1 MFVKVIS
8 AGLRGVDAFPVDVE
22 VDLSQGM
29 PYFALVGLPEAAVK
43 ESRERIQSAMANSG
57 LFFPLRRLR
66 INLAPADI
74 KKEGT
79 ALDLPIAIGILAAA
93 GNIPAETLGRFLV
106 LGELSLDGK
115 LRGVKGALPSAVLA
129 RDMSLSGIV
138 VPADNGPEA
147 AVVEG
152 IDVYALDDLSQA
164 VEFFRGISFSPC
176 RLDRQKAFADYSFY
190 DVDFGEVKGQEHAK
204 RALEVAAAG
213 AHNVLMIGPPG
224 SGKTMLAR
232 RVPTILPIMSLEES
246 LETTRVHSVAGL
258 IEPGQA
264 LVATRPFRAPHHT
277 ISDVGL
283 IGGGSYPRPGEVS
296 LAHNGVLFLDELP
309 EFTRGA
315 LEVLRQPMEDGY
327 VIITRAKASV
337 RFPARFTLIAA
348 MNPCPCG
355 YYTDPRHNC
364 TCSAHQIKTYTGR
377 ISGPLL
383 DRIDIH
389 IEVPALSYDELKSK
403 REGEPSERIR
413 ERVMLAREQQAA
425 RFTGERGVYFNS
437 HMTARHIKRFCV
449 IDEASDALLRAAIER
464 FGLSARAYSRVLKV
478 ARTIAD
484 LEGSDNIMAHH
495 ISEAIQYRVLDRT
508 TWGKYG

>member
-232 RVPTILPIMSLEES
+232 RVPT
-246 LETTRVHSVAGL
+246 
-258 IEPGQA
+258 
-264 LVATRPFRAPHHT
+264 
-277 ISDVGL
+277 
-283 IGGGSYPRPGEVS
+283 
-296 LAHNGVLFLDELP
+296 
-309 EFTRGA
+309 
-315 LEVLRQPMEDGY
+315 
-327 VIITRAKASV
+327 
-337 RFPARFTLIAA
+337 
-348 MNPCPCG
+348 
-355 YYTDPRHNC
+355 
-364 TCSAHQIKTYTGR
+364 
-377 ISGPLL
+377 
-383 DRIDIH
+383 
-389 IEVPALSYDELKSK
+389 
-403 REGEPSERIR
+403 
-413 ERVMLAREQQAA
+413 
-425 RFTGERGVYFNS
+425 
-437 HMTARHIKRFCV
+437 
-449 IDEASDALLRAAIER
+449 
-464 FGLSARAYSRVLKV
+464 
-478 ARTIAD
+478 
-484 LEGSDNIMAHH
+484 
-495 ISEAIQYRVLDRT
+495 
-508 TWGKYG
+508 

>member
-1 MFVKVIS
+1 MFVRVIS
-8 AGLRGVDAFPVDVE
+8 AGIRGVEAFPVEVE
-22 VDLSQGM
+22 VDLSQGV

-43 ESRERIQSAMANSG
+43 ESRERIQSAMTNSG
-57 LFFPLRRLR
+57 LLFPLRRLR

-79 ALDLPIAIGILAAA
+79 ALDLPIAIGILAAS
-93 GNIPAETLGRFLV
+93 GNIPAERLMGFLV
-106 LGELSLDGK
+106 LGELSLDGN
-115 LRGVKGALPSAVLA
+115 LRGVKGVLPSAVLA
-129 RDMSLSGIV
+129 KDLGLEGIV
-138 VPADNGPEA
+138 IPRDNGPEA

-152 IDVYALDDLSQA
+152 IKVYALENLSQA
-164 VEFFRGISFSPC
+164 VEFFRGGSFPTC
-176 RLDRQKAFADYSFY
+176 EIDKEKAFADYSVY
-190 DVDFGEVKGQEHAK
+190 DVDFSEVKGQEHAK

-232 RVPTILPIMSLEES
+232 RVSTILPPMTLEES

-258 IEPGQA
+258 LEPGQA

-327 VIITRAKASV
+327 VVITRAKASV

-364 TCSAHQIKTYTGR
+364 TCSPHQIKTYTGR

-389 IEVPALSYDELKSK
+389 IEVPALSYDELRSK
-403 REGEPSERIR
+403 REGEPSEKIRGRVISAR
-413 ERVMLAREQQAA
+413 ERQCK
-425 RFTGERGVYFNS
+425 RFAGERGVYFNS
-437 HMTARHIKRFCV
+437 HMTARHIKRYCT

-484 LEGSDNIMAHH
+484 LDGSDDIKAHH
-495 ISEAIQYRVLDRT
+495 ISEAIQYRVLDRAS
-508 TWGKYG
+508 WGKYG

>member
-1 MFVKVIS
+1 
-8 AGLRGVDAFPVDVE
+8 
-22 VDLSQGM
+22 
-29 PYFALVGLPEAAVK
+29 
-43 ESRERIQSAMANSG
+43 
-57 LFFPLRRLR
+57 
-66 INLAPADI
+66 
-74 KKEGT
+74 T
-79 ALDLPIAIGILAAA
+79 ALDLPIAIGILAAS
-93 GNIPAETLGRFLV
+93 GNIPAERLMGFLV
-106 LGELSLDGK
+106 LGELSLDGN
-115 LRGVKGALPSAVLA
+115 LRGVKGVLPSAVLA
-129 RDMSLSGIV
+129 KDLGLEGIV
-138 VPADNGPEA
+138 IPRDNGPEA

-152 IDVYALDDLSQA
+152 IKVYALENLSQA
-164 VEFFRGISFSPC
+164 VEFFRGGSFPTC
-176 RLDRQKAFADYSFY
+176 EIDKEKAFADYSVY
-190 DVDFGEVKGQEHAK
+190 DVDFSEVKGQEHAK

-232 RVPTILPIMSLEES
+232 RVSTILPPMTLEES

-258 IEPGQA
+258 LEPGQA

-327 VIITRAKASV
+327 VVITRAKASV

-364 TCSAHQIKTYTGR
+364 TCSPHQIKTYPGR

-389 IEVPALSYDELKSK
+389 IEVPALSYDELRSK
-403 REGEPSERIR
+403 REGEPSEKIRARVISAR
-413 ERVMLAREQQAA
+413 ERQSK
-425 RFTGERGVYFNS
+425 RFAGERGVYFNS
-437 HMTARHIKRFCV
+437 HMTARHIKRYCT

-484 LEGSDNIMAHH
+484 LDGSDDIKAHH
-495 ISEAIQYRVLDRT
+495 ISEAIQYRVLDRAS
-508 TWGKYG
+508 WGKYG

>member
-1 MFVKVIS
+1 MIS
-8 AGLRGVDAFPVDVE
+8 AGIRGVEAFPVEVE
-22 VDLSQGM
+22 VDLSPGM

-43 ESRERIQSAMANSG
+43 ESRERVQSAMSNSG
-57 LFFPLRRLR
+57 FFFPLKKMR

-93 GNIPAETLGRFLV
+93 GNIPAGRLEKFLV

-129 RDMSLSGIV
+129 RDMGLDGIV

-152 IDVYALDDLSQA
+152 IKVYALEDLSGA
-164 VEFFRGISFSPC
+164 VEFFRGGSFSPC
-176 RLDRQKAFADYSFY
+176 QLDREKAFNDYSIY
-190 DVDFGEVKGQEHAK
+190 DVDFSEVKGQEHAK

-232 RVPTILPIMSLEES
+232 RVPTILPMMVLEES

-327 VIITRAKASV
+327 VVITRAKASV

-403 REGEPSERIR
+403 REGEPSEKIRGRVLAAR
-413 ERVMLAREQQAA
+413 ERQAA
-425 RFTGERGVYFNS
+425 RFTGERGVYFNA
-437 HMTARHIKRFCV
+437 HMTARHIKRHCAV
-449 IDEASDALLRAAIER
+449 DEASDALLRAAIER

-484 LEGSDNIMAHH
+484 LEASDNIQAHH
-495 ISEAIQYRVLDRT
+495 ISEAIQYRVLDRA

>member
-1 MFVKVIS
+1 M
-8 AGLRGVDAFPVDVE
+8 RGVDAFPVEVE

-57 LFFPLRRLR
+57 LLFPLRRLR

-93 GNIPAETLGRFLV
+93 GSIPAERLERFLV

-115 LRGVKGALPSAVLA
+115 LRGIKGALPSAVLA
-129 RDMSLSGIV
+129 RDMGLDGIL

-152 IDVYALDDLSQA
+152 VKVYALEDLSEA
-164 VEFFRGISFSPC
+164 VEFFRGKSFSPC
-176 RLDRQKAFADYSFY
+176 ELDREKAFNDYSIY
-190 DVDFGEVKGQEHAK
+190 DVDFSEVKGQEHAK

-232 RVPTILPIMSLEES
+232 RVPTILPMMALEES
-246 LETTRVHSVAGL
+246 LENTRVHSVAGL

-309 EFTRGA
+309 EFSRGA

-327 VIITRAKASV
+327 VVITRAKASV

-403 REGEPSERIR
+403 REGEPSEKIRGRVMAAR
-413 ERVMLAREQQAA
+413 ERQTA
-425 RFTGERGVYFNS
+425 RFTGERGVYFNA
-437 HMTARHIKRFCV
+437 HMTARHIKRHCV

-484 LEGSDNIMAHH
+484 LDGSTNIQAHH
-495 ISEAIQYRVLDRT
+495 ISEAIQYRVLDRA

>member
-1 MFVKVIS
+1 ME
-8 AGLRGVDAFPVDVE
+8 AFPVEVE
-22 VDLSQGM
+22 VDLSPGM

-43 ESRERIQSAMANSG
+43 ESRERIQSAMSNSG
-57 LFFPLRRLR
+57 FCFPLKKMR

-79 ALDLPIAIGILAAA
+79 ALDLPIAIGILAAS
-93 GNIPAETLGRFLV
+93 GSIPSENLERFLV

-129 RDMSLSGIV
+129 RDMGLEGIV

-147 AVVEG
+147 AVVDG
-152 IDVYALDDLSQA
+152 IKVYALEDLSEA
-164 VEFFRGISFSPC
+164 VEFFRGGSFSPC
-176 RLDRQKAFADYSFY
+176 RLDREKAFNDYSVY
-190 DVDFGEVKGQEHAK
+190 DVDFSEVKGQEHAK

-232 RVPTILPIMSLEES
+232 RVPTILPMMALEES

-309 EFTRGA
+309 EFSRGA

-327 VIITRAKASV
+327 VVITRAKASV

-364 TCSAHQIKTYTGR
+364 TCSPHQIKTYTGR

-389 IEVPALSYDELKSK
+389 IEIPALSYDELKSR

-413 ERVMLAREQQAA
+413 FRVMSARERQTA
-425 RFTGERGVYFNS
+425 RFTGERGVYFNA
-437 HMTARHIKRFCV
+437 HMTARHIKRHCAV
-449 IDEASDALLRAAIER
+449 DEASDALLRAAIER

-484 LEGSDNIMAHH
+484 LEGSDEIKAHH
-495 ISEAIQYRVLDRT
+495 ISEAIQYRVLDRA

>member
-1 MFVKVIS
+1 ME
-8 AGLRGVDAFPVDVE
+8 AFPVEVE
-22 VDLSQGM
+22 VDLSPGM

-43 ESRERIQSAMANSG
+43 ESRERVQSAMSNSG
-57 LFFPLRRLR
+57 FFFPLKKMR

-93 GNIPAETLGRFLV
+93 GNIPAERLEKFLV

-129 RDMSLSGIV
+129 RDMGLDGIV

-152 IDVYALDDLSQA
+152 IKVYALEDLSGA
-164 VEFFRGISFSPC
+164 VEFFRGGSFSPC
-176 RLDRQKAFADYSFY
+176 QLDREKAFNDYSIY
-190 DVDFGEVKGQEHAK
+190 DVDFSEVKGQEHAK

-232 RVPTILPIMSLEES
+232 RVPTILPMMALEES

-327 VIITRAKASV
+327 VVITRAKASV

-403 REGEPSERIR
+403 REGEPSEKIRGRVLAAR
-413 ERVMLAREQQAA
+413 ERQAA
-425 RFTGERGVYFNS
+425 RFTGERGVYFNA
-437 HMTARHIKRFCV
+437 HMTARHIKRHCAV
-449 IDEASDALLRAAIER
+449 DEASDALLRAAIER

-484 LEGSDNIMAHH
+484 LEASDNIQAHH
-495 ISEAIQYRVLDRT
+495 ISEAIQYRVLDRA

>member
-1 MFVKVIS
+1 MIS
-8 AGLRGVDAFPVDVE
+8 AGIRGVEAFPVEVE
-22 VDLSQGM
+22 VDLSPGM

-43 ESRERIQSAMANSG
+43 ESRERVQSAMSNSG
-57 LFFPLRRLR
+57 FFFPLKKMR

-93 GNIPAETLGRFLV
+93 GNIPAERLEKFLV

-129 RDMSLSGIV
+129 RDMGLDGIV

-152 IDVYALDDLSQA
+152 IKVYALEDLSGA
-164 VEFFRGISFSPC
+164 VEFFRGGSFSPC
-176 RLDRQKAFADYSFY
+176 QLDREKAFNDYSIY
-190 DVDFGEVKGQEHAK
+190 DVDFSEVKGQEHAK

-232 RVPTILPIMSLEES
+232 RVPTILPMMALEES

-327 VIITRAKASV
+327 VVITRAKASV

-403 REGEPSERIR
+403 REGEPSEKIRGRVLAAR
-413 ERVMLAREQQAA
+413 ERQAA
-425 RFTGERGVYFNS
+425 RFTGERGVYFNA
-437 HMTARHIKRFCV
+437 HMTARHIKRHCAV
-449 IDEASDALLRAAIER
+449 DEASDALLRAAIER

-484 LEGSDNIMAHH
+484 LEASDNIQAHH
-495 ISEAIQYRVLDRT
+495 ISEAIQYRVLDRA